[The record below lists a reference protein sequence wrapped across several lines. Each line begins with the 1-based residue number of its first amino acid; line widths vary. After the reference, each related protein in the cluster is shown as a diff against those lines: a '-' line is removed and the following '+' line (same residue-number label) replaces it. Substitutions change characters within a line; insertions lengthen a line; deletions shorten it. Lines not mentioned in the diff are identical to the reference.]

1 MRPRASS
8 TIKVVVMLSFIQFL
22 EELEQNHQTV
32 SISADELDR
41 LAKRF
46 GTRVRQIGAWNKTDG
61 SIEVPMSNIAEAVR
75 ALDDKQLTEALQQ
88 LRKPEQFSD
97 MLSSSSA
104 AVQLIEALAQ
114 LYLKQFETKVLR
126 YQDSNDP
133 AEAERLRQ
141 EISRELFGP

>member
-1 MRPRASS
+1 
-8 TIKVVVMLSFIQFL
+8 MLSFIQFL

-32 SISADELDR
+32 AISADELDR

-46 GTRVRQIGAWNKTDG
+46 GNRVRQIGTWTKATDG
-61 SIEVPMSNIAEAVR
+61 SLEVPMSNITEAAR
-75 ALDDKQLTEALQQ
+75 SLDDRLLNEALQQ
-88 LRKPEQFSD
+88 LKKPEQFSD
-97 MLSSSSA
+97 VLNSSSA

-133 AEAERLRQ
+133 AEMERLRQ
-141 EISRELFGP
+141 ENRRELFGP

>member
-1 MRPRASS
+1 
-8 TIKVVVMLSFIQFL
+8 MLSFIQFL

-32 SISADELDR
+32 AISADELDR

-46 GTRVRQIGAWNKTDG
+46 GNRVRQIGAWNKATDG
-61 SIEVPMSNIAEAVR
+61 SLEVPMSNITEAAR
-75 ALDDKQLTEALQQ
+75 SLDDRLLNEALQQ

-97 MLSSSSA
+97 VLNTSSA

-114 LYLKQFETKVLR
+114 LYLNQFETKVLR

-133 AEAERLRQ
+133 AETQRLRQ
-141 EISRELFGP
+141 EISRELFGSLV